1 MNARR
6 FAVQVIR
13 EVFDIAIVIAATVVI
28 FVCLALLVEAVKA
41 APLRCKW
48 IDGSEVDCLID
59 QKTQPLNT
67 VRVLEAPLFADSF
80 E

>member
-6 FAVQVIR
+6 FAVRVIR

-41 APLRCKW
+41 APLRCRTPGGV
-48 IDGSEVDCLID
+48 IENCGAVMTTGANPELLI
-59 QKTQPLNT
+59 
-67 VRVLEAPLFADSF
+67 EGPLFADSF